1 MLLIVVKR
9 NSSYPTPD
17 LFPSLGII
25 PPENLVF
32 FPFHPSCFVILY
44 PIWTKFNQS
53 SIWVYWSS
61 PENPLHLNSC
71 YCRLSFFLG
80 SHIVFLFCVISA
92 FGEEHITLH
101 CFDLWEKLMQ
111 YWIKWSSTLQSFWQ
125 WLIYIYNNIILNIYI
140 YNNIILYIY
149 IYNMY
154 ILYTSPQ
161 SRHFPRESD
170 HFTQTS
176 TLGFDFQTTPCQ
188 STASGLTK

>member
-101 CFDLWEKLMQ
+101 CFDLWEKTHAILN
-111 YWIKWSSTLQSFWQ
+111 KVVLTTDFNHFDNDS
-125 WLIYIYNNIILNIYI
+125 YIYNNYIILN
-140 YNNIILYIY
+140 IY

>member
-101 CFDLWEKLMQ
+101 CFDLWEKTHAILN
-111 YWIKWSSTLQSFWQ
+111 KVVFNSSIILTMTH
-125 WLIYIYNNIILNIYI
+125 IYIYNNYIILNIYI
-140 YNNIILYIY
+140 YNICIYYTHPHNPDIFHGKATIL
-149 IYNMY
+149 
-154 ILYTSPQ
+154 LKHQ
-161 SRHFPRESD
+161 LWD
-170 HFTQTS
+170 S
-176 TLGFDFQTTPCQ
+176 TFKQPHANPPLLG
-188 STASGLTK
+188 